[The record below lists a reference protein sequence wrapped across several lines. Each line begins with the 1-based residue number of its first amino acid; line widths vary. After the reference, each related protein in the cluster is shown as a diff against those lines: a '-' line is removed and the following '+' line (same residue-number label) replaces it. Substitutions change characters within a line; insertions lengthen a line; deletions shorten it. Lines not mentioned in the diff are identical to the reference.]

1 MKLFEK
7 PTLLPGPP
15 ICNVERTS
23 EPHPS
28 LYDSDHLAYQM
39 VCMPTARA
47 VDRLASVILLTQVD
61 P

>member
-1 MKLFEK
+1 MKLFDK
-7 PTLLPGPP
+7 PTLLPSPP
-15 ICNVERTS
+15 ICGVERIS
-23 EPHPS
+23 EPHLS
-28 LYDSDHLAYQM
+28 QYDPDHTAYQM